1 MYSLVLELFHLT
13 LCFVVILCCCIK
25 KFISSQSIKYALT
38 SINLDYLQHGNIMN
52 YVDISILVYVCDAHE
67 YIFSV
72 EYRQRSKTDESQG
85 MHKYRF
91 TTY

>member
-1 MYSLVLELFHLT
+1 
-13 LCFVVILCCCIK
+13 
-25 KFISSQSIKYALT
+25 
-38 SINLDYLQHGNIMN
+38 MN
-52 YVDISILVYVCDAHE
+52 YVDINILVYVCDAHE

-91 TTY
+91 ITYELLFGDKYPFHFLSS

>member
-1 MYSLVLELFHLT
+1 
-13 LCFVVILCCCIK
+13 
-25 KFISSQSIKYALT
+25 
-38 SINLDYLQHGNIMN
+38 MN
-52 YVDISILVYVCDAHE
+52 YVDISIIVYVYDAHE

>member
-1 MYSLVLELFHLT
+1 
-13 LCFVVILCCCIK
+13 
-25 KFISSQSIKYALT
+25 
-38 SINLDYLQHGNIMN
+38 MN
-52 YVDISILVYVCDAHE
+52 YVDINILVYVCDAHE

-91 TTY
+91 ITY